1 MSDKTDIDSIL
12 LANFY
17 FLNCQ
22 KVNGFGCREIARKYL
37 TQQINKTL
45 TERKRNQ
52 SVKVFSFFKSL

>member
-1 MSDKTDIDSIL
+1 MNDKTDIDSIL

-22 KVNGFGCREIARKYL
+22 KINGFGCREIARKYL

-45 TERKRNQ
+45 TERNNQ
-52 SVKVFSFFKSL
+52 SDKVFNFKSQL